1 MHCRSCDVVDAC
13 APGLAFPAPT
23 GLPRF
28 ARNDGVGRA
37 RYRVAL
43 LCSSLVIASRV
54 ATWQS
59 TGSESAAPTGLPR
72 LRLTMTAR
80 GQYLNNAAPSPSVI
94 ARSVATWQSRDSVLA
109 VGTGLP
115 RLRLAMTE
123 WGLLCRVALL
133 RPCRHCEERS
143 DVAIHGGRCW
153 WRALD
158 CRASLAMTEWGLLCR
173 VALLRPCRHCEE
185 RSDVAIHGVRRW
197 WRALDCRALLAM
209 TEWGN

>member
-59 TGSESAAPTGLPR
+59 TGSESAAP
-72 LRLTMTAR
+72 
-80 GQYLNNAAPSPSVI
+80 
-94 ARSVATWQSRDSVLA
+94 
-109 VGTGLP
+109 TGLP